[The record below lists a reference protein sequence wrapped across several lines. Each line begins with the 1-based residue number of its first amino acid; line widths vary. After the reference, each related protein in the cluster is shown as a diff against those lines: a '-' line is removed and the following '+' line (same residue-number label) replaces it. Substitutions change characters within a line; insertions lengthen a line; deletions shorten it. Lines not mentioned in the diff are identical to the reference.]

1 MKWLAIALLLVAM
14 PDPASAQVFYSDM
27 WKQYYSRIVEKA
39 PEFPP
44 SVPVEST
51 ATIPSPMGYGSATLI
66 NTDATKVPYDR
77 EEAHVAI
84 TSKQFPPVFVKV
96 AFFRTVTLTW
106 ITERTVLIARDI
118 GHTAGIEEILDVVD
132 RRWLS
137 QESISYGDQ

>member
-1 MKWLAIALLLVAM
+1 MKWLVTTLLLVAI
-14 PDPASAQVFYSDM
+14 PELASAQISYSDM

-51 ATIPSPMGYGSATLI
+51 VTIPSPLGYGSATLLS
-66 NTDATKVPYDR
+66 TDATKVPYDQ

-84 TSKQFPPVFVKV
+84 TSKYFPPVFVKV

-137 QESISYGDQ
+137 RESLDYGGE